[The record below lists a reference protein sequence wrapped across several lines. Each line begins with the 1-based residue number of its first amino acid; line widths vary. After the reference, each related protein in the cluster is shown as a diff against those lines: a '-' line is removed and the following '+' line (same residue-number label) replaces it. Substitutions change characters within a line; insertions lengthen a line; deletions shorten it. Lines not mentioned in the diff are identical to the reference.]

1 MLRCDGS
8 GPVAVVCLG
17 VPQRR
22 SLQQGKRKRWMHG
35 FTEWGGGPTGGR
47 TCFFLRDR
55 TEGTPDM
62 LFPTHTLVDRNTMTT
77 SKISQQDDKVTPRH
91 ARRTGPAY
99 QILRRET
106 SALGQ
111 DIPSAVATTQC
122 NLPHKPSPHIRSSN
136 KRPPRLSWA
145 GPEALF
151 SAMGTAVRIPQLP
164 GYVCLR
170 R

>member
-1 MLRCDGS
+1 MASMTERG
-8 GPVAVVCLG
+8 VIRQVVELA
-17 VPQRR
+17 
-22 SLQQGKRKRWMHG
+22 S
-35 FTEWGGGPTGGR
+35 FYETEQKEPL
-47 TCFFLRDR
+47 TCSFQ
-55 TEGTPDM
+55 
-62 LFPTHTLVDRNTMTT
+62 HTFIDTNTMTT

-136 KRPPRLSWA
+136 KRPPRLCWA

-151 SAMGTAVRIPQLP
+151 SAMGTAVRDLSWNAS
-164 GYVCLR
+164 V
-170 R
+170 